1 MLDGVDAEPPHH
13 KRRKMKRY
21 KLLKDTPTVKA
32 GTIFEERESP
42 DEYKELGQVV
52 TDGCLT
58 RPWLTVSEIDNFDE
72 WFEEIPEK
80 HERWRGGRGDS
91 YYFIDDEGAIR
102 HEIDTNDGMDN
113 YRYNAGIYGRTEQE
127 LKVKLE
133 YDIARQVLLDDAEG
147 GKWVENGENWH
158 AFYDTIA
165 KTHIGMSGMS
175 YYFSGVICFKDEESL
190 LKSLEEHK
198 EQWEIVRKYE
208 MGEM

>member
-1 MLDGVDAEPPHH
+1 
-13 KRRKMKRY
+13 MKRY

-58 RPWLTVSEIDNFDE
+58 RSWLTVSEIDNFDE

-113 YRYNAGIYGRTEQE
+113 YRYNIGNYFKTEAE
-127 LKVKLE
+127 AESYKKYLT
-133 YDIARQVLLDDAEG
+133 ARQVLLDDAEG
-147 GKWVENGENWH
+147 GKWIEGSENWH
-158 AFYDTIA
+158 AFYDVATETYA
-165 KTHIGMSGMS
+165 RASGMS
-175 YYFSGVICFKDEESL
+175 CYFPGMVIFKDRESL
-190 LKSLEEHK
+190 YKSLKEHE
-198 EQWEIVRKYE
+198 EQWKIVREYE

>member
-1 MLDGVDAEPPHH
+1 
-13 KRRKMKRY
+13 MKRY

-113 YRYNAGIYGRTEQE
+113 YRYNIGNYFKTEAE
-127 LKVKLE
+127 AESYKKYLT
-133 YDIARQVLLDDAEG
+133 ARQVLLDDAEG
-147 GKWVENGENWH
+147 GKFVPIGKNLNGTYND
-158 AFYDTIA
+158 FYRVWN
-165 KTHIGMSGMS
+165 THSDNL
-175 YYFSGVICFKDEESL
+175 YCPGVIYFQDEDAFR
-190 LKSLEEHK
+190 KSLKEHE
-198 EQWEIVRKYE
+198 EQWKTVRKYE

>member
-1 MLDGVDAEPPHH
+1 
-13 KRRKMKRY
+13 MKRY

-80 HERWRGGRGDS
+80 HERWRGERGDS

-113 YRYNAGIYGRTEQE
+113 YRYNIGNYFKTEAE
-127 LKVKLE
+127 AESYKKYLT
-133 YDIARQVLLDDAEG
+133 ARQVLLDDAEG
-147 GKWVENGENWH
+147 GKCIEYGKNWH
-158 AFYDTIA
+158 AYYDTIT
-165 KTHIGMSGMS
+165 KTYHPVHSIS
-175 YYFSGVICFKDEESL
+175 YFYPGIIYFRTEEAL
-190 LKSLEEHK
+190 EKSLKEHE
-198 EQWEIVRKYE
+198 EQWKTVRKYE

>member
-1 MLDGVDAEPPHH
+1 
-13 KRRKMKRY
+13 MKRY
-21 KLLKDTPTVKA
+21 KLLKDTPTLKA

-52 TDGCLT
+52 ADGCLT
-58 RPWLTVSEIDNFDE
+58 RPWLTVSEINNFDE

-91 YYFIDDEGAIR
+91 YYFIDDEGVIR
-102 HEIDTNDGMDN
+102 HEIDTNDDMDN

-147 GKWVENGENWH
+147 GKWIENGENWH
-158 AFYDTIA
+158 AFYNTI
-165 KTHIGMSGMS
+165 TETYVRMSGMS
-175 YYFSGVICFKDEESL
+175 YYFPGVIYFKDGENL
-190 LKSLEEHK
+190 YKSLKEHE

-208 MGEM
+208 MGEKR

>member
-1 MLDGVDAEPPHH
+1 
-13 KRRKMKRY
+13 MKRY

-113 YRYNAGIYGRTEQE
+113 YRYNIGNYFKTEAE
-127 LKVKLE
+127 AESYKKYLT
-133 YDIARQVLLDDAEG
+133 ARQVLLDDAEG
-147 GKWVENGENWH
+147 GKCIEYGKNWH
-158 AFYDTIA
+158 AYYDTIT
-165 KTHIGMSGMS
+165 KTYHPVHSIS
-175 YYFSGVICFKDEESL
+175 YFYPGIIYFRTEEAL
-190 LKSLEEHK
+190 EKSLKEHE
-198 EQWEIVRKYE
+198 EQWRTVRKYE

>member
-1 MLDGVDAEPPHH
+1 
-13 KRRKMKRY
+13 MKRY
-21 KLLKDTPTVKA
+21 KLLKDTPTLKA

-52 TDGCLT
+52 ADGCLT
-58 RPWLTVSEIDNFDE
+58 RPWLTVSEINNFDE

-102 HEIDTNDGMDN
+102 HEIDTNDDMDN

-165 KTHIGMSGMS
+165 KTHIGMSGMP
-175 YYFSGVICFKDEESL
+175 YYFSGVIYFKDEESL

>member
-1 MLDGVDAEPPHH
+1 
-13 KRRKMKRY
+13 
-21 KLLKDTPTVKA
+21 
-32 GTIFEERESP
+32 
-42 DEYKELGQVV
+42 
-52 TDGCLT
+52 
-58 RPWLTVSEIDNFDE
+58 
-72 WFEEIPEK
+72 
-80 HERWRGGRGDS
+80 
-91 YYFIDDEGAIR
+91 
-102 HEIDTNDGMDN
+102 MDN

-165 KTHIGMSGMS
+165 KTHIGMS

>member
-1 MLDGVDAEPPHH
+1 
-13 KRRKMKRY
+13 MKRY
-21 KLLKDTPTVKA
+21 KLLKDTPTLKA

-52 TDGCLT
+52 ADGCLT
-58 RPWLTVSEIDNFDE
+58 RPWLTVSEINNFDE
-72 WFEEIPEK
+72 WFEEIHEK
-80 HERWRGGRGDS
+80 HERWRGGRDDD
-91 YYFIDDEGAIR
+91 YYFINDEGVVC

-113 YRYNAGIYGRTEQE
+113 YRYNVGIYGRTKEE
-127 LKVKLE
+127 LEAKLK
-133 YDIARQVLLDDAEG
+133 YDIARQVLLDDAKGGKFIEG
-147 GKWVENGENWH
+147 GKNWH

>member
-1 MLDGVDAEPPHH
+1 
-13 KRRKMKRY
+13 MKRY

-113 YRYNAGIYGRTEQE
+113 YRYNIGNYFKTEAE
-127 LKVKLE
+127 AESYKKYLT
-133 YDIARQVLLDDAEG
+133 ARQVLLDDAEG
-147 GKWVENGENWH
+147 GK
-158 AFYDTIA
+158 FSD
-165 KTHIGMSGMS
+165 S
-175 YYFSGVICFKDEESL
+175 YGAWYAIYSLIVKDYRTTYTFSCYFPGVIYFRTEEAL
-190 LKSLEEHK
+190 EKSLKEHE
-198 EQWEIVRKYE
+198 EQWKTVRKYE

>member
-1 MLDGVDAEPPHH
+1 
-13 KRRKMKRY
+13 MKRY
-21 KLLKDTPTVKA
+21 KLLKDTPTLKA

-52 TDGCLT
+52 ADGCLT
-58 RPWLTVSEIDNFDE
+58 RPWLTVSEINNFDD

-113 YRYNAGIYGRTEQE
+113 YRYNIGNYFKTEAE
-127 LKVKLE
+127 AEAESYKKYLT
-133 YDIARQVLLDDAEG
+133 ARQVLLDDAEG
-147 GKWVENGENWH
+147 GKCIEYGKNWH
-158 AFYDTIA
+158 AYYDTIT
-165 KTHIGMSGMS
+165 KTYHPVHSIS
-175 YYFSGVICFKDEESL
+175 YFYPGIIYFRTEEAL
-190 LKSLEEHK
+190 EKSLKEHE
-198 EQWEIVRKYE
+198 EQWKTVRKYE

>member
-1 MLDGVDAEPPHH
+1 
-13 KRRKMKRY
+13 MKRY
-21 KLLKDTPTVKA
+21 KLLKDTPTLKA

-42 DEYKELGQVV
+42 DGYKELGQVV

-58 RPWLTVSEIDNFDE
+58 RPWLTVSEINNFDD

-113 YRYNAGIYGRTEQE
+113 YRYNIGNYFKTEAE
-127 LKVKLE
+127 AESYKKYLT
-133 YDIARQVLLDDAEG
+133 ARQVLLDDAEG
-147 GKWVENGENWH
+147 GKCIEYGKNWH
-158 AFYDTIA
+158 AYYDTIT
-165 KTHIGMSGMS
+165 KTYHPVHSIS
-175 YYFSGVICFKDEESL
+175 YFYPGIIYFRTEEAL
-190 LKSLEEHK
+190 EKSLKEHE
-198 EQWEIVRKYE
+198 EQWKIVRKYE

>member
-1 MLDGVDAEPPHH
+1 
-13 KRRKMKRY
+13 MKRY

-113 YRYNAGIYGRTEQE
+113 YRYNIGNYFKTEAE
-127 LKVKLE
+127 AESYKKYLT
-133 YDIARQVLLDDAEG
+133 ARQVLLDDAEG
-147 GKWVENGENWH
+147 GEFIPYKVLYYAVYMVPALRGEWRIESVGNN
-158 AFYDTIA
+158 YT
-165 KTHIGMSGMS
+165 SGMI
-175 YYFSGVICFKDEESL
+175 YFKNEESL
-190 LKSLEEHK
+190 EKSLEEHK
-198 EQWEIVRKYE
+198 EQWEIVHKYE
-208 MGEM
+208 TKEEK

>member
-1 MLDGVDAEPPHH
+1 
-13 KRRKMKRY
+13 MKRY

-113 YRYNAGIYGRTEQE
+113 YRYNIGNYFKTEAE
-127 LKVKLE
+127 AESYKKYLT
-133 YDIARQVLLDDAEG
+133 ARQVLLDDAEG
-147 GKWVENGENWH
+147 GKCIEYGKNWH
-158 AFYDTIA
+158 AYYDTIT
-165 KTHIGMSGMS
+165 KTYHSVHSIS
-175 YYFSGVICFKDEESL
+175 YFYPGIIYFRTEEAL
-190 LKSLEEHK
+190 EKSLKEHE
-198 EQWEIVRKYE
+198 EQWKTVRKYE

>member
-1 MLDGVDAEPPHH
+1 
-13 KRRKMKRY
+13 MKRY

-58 RPWLTVSEIDNFDE
+58 RPWLTVSEINNFDD

-80 HERWRGGRGDS
+80 HERWRGGRGDD
-91 YYFIDDEGAIR
+91 YYFISDEGAIR

-113 YRYNAGIYGRTEQE
+113 YRYNIGNYFKTEAE
-127 LKVKLE
+127 AESYKKYLT
-133 YDIARQVLLDDAEG
+133 ARQVLLDDAEG
-147 GKWVENGENWH
+147 GKCIEYGKNWH
-158 AFYDTIA
+158 AYYDTIT
-165 KTHIGMSGMS
+165 KTYHPVHSIS
-175 YYFSGVICFKDEESL
+175 YFYPGIIYFRTEEAL
-190 LKSLEEHK
+190 EKSLKEHE
-198 EQWEIVRKYE
+198 EQWKTVRKYE

>member
-1 MLDGVDAEPPHH
+1 
-13 KRRKMKRY
+13 MKRY
-21 KLLKDTPTVKA
+21 KLLKDTPTLKA

-52 TDGCLT
+52 ADGCLT
-58 RPWLTVSEIDNFDE
+58 RPWLTVSEINNFDD

-113 YRYNAGIYGRTEQE
+113 YRYNIGNYFKTEAE
-127 LKVKLE
+127 AESYKKYLT
-133 YDIARQVLLDDAEG
+133 ARQVLLDYAEG
-147 GKWVENGENWH
+147 GKCIEYGKNWH
-158 AFYDTIA
+158 AYYDTIT
-165 KTHIGMSGMS
+165 KTYHPVHSIS
-175 YYFSGVICFKDEESL
+175 YFYPGIIYFRTEEAL
-190 LKSLEEHK
+190 EKSLKEHE

>member
-1 MLDGVDAEPPHH
+1 
-13 KRRKMKRY
+13 MKRY

-80 HERWRGGRGDS
+80 HERWRGGRGDD
-91 YYFIDDEGAIR
+91 YYFINDEGVVC

-113 YRYNAGIYGRTEQE
+113 YRYNAGIYGYTKQE
-127 LKVKLE
+127 LEDKLE
-133 YDIARQVLLDDAEG
+133 YNIARQVLLDDAEG
-147 GKWVENGENWH
+147 GKCIEYGKNWH
-158 AFYDTIA
+158 AYYDTIT
-165 KTHIGMSGMS
+165 KTYHPVHSIS
-175 YYFSGVICFKDEESL
+175 YFYPGIIYFRTEEAL
-190 LKSLEEHK
+190 EKSLKEHE
-198 EQWEIVRKYE
+198 EQWKTVRKYE

>member
-1 MLDGVDAEPPHH
+1 
-13 KRRKMKRY
+13 MKRY
-21 KLLKDTPTVKA
+21 KLLKDAPTVKA

-113 YRYNAGIYGRTEQE
+113 YRYNIGNYFKTEAE
-127 LKVKLE
+127 AESYKKYLT
-133 YDIARQVLLDDAEG
+133 ARQVLLDDAEG
-147 GKWVENGENWH
+147 GKCIEYGKNWH
-158 AFYDTIA
+158 AYYDTIT
-165 KTHIGMSGMS
+165 KTYHPVHSIS
-175 YYFSGVICFKDEESL
+175 YFYPGIIYFRTEEAL
-190 LKSLEEHK
+190 EKSLKEHE
-198 EQWEIVRKYE
+198 EQWKTVRKYE